1 MISQHSINWGLSAA
15 FKERNL
21 GAVGY
26 LGIFIFSVVAVMV
39 TPARRL
45 PWAAAICL
53 LVVLLVYPHAFR
65 SLMRLRWL
73 GMIIL
78 LALPPV
84 FLLGDLDR
92 SLAGI
97 PYSSQGLLSGMQI
110 ALRIL
115 VVLVALQGL
124 TSSVDISSVA
134 GLLERAGLHGLG
146 FSVGVALN
154 LLPALLQS
162 ALNAWRSLWMR
173 GGLRKQRG
181 RGLRLLAVTVIASA
195 LSRAEEIALAAE
207 ARAYSPERSRSMPIR
222 IGKWDWAILTLGL
235 IGMIAFLLIP
245 G

>member
-1 MISQHSINWGLSAA
+1 MITQHSLKLSLSAS

-26 LGIFIFSVVAVMV
+26 LGIFIFSIVAVMV
-39 TPARRL
+39 APARRL

-53 LVVLLVYPHAFR
+53 WVALLVYPHAFR
-65 SLMRLRWL
+65 SLMRWRWL
-73 GMIIL
+73 VMIGL
-78 LALPPV
+78 LALPPI

-97 PYSSQGLLSGMQI
+97 SYSPEGLLSGMQI

-115 VVLVALQGL
+115 VVLVAIQGL
-124 TSSVDISSVA
+124 TNSVDISSVA
-134 GLLERAGLHGLG
+134 GMLERAGLHGLG

-154 LLPALLQS
+154 LLPALHQS

-181 RGLRLLAVTVIASA
+181 RGLRLLAVTVLAGA

-222 IGKWDWAILTLGL
+222 IGKWDWAILALGL
-235 IGMIAFLLIP
+235 IGVLAFLLGP